1 VEALPLVPVLFYKE
15 NVIMKTKNIYRI
27 LANLL
32 KYAGQNDFDN
42 QLISAEKLKMSY
54 SEWEQLM
61 ILLQKNGYVDGVI
74 YTQTLSDRFP
84 KITDIS
90 HVTITLDGIEYVEE
104 NSTMKK
110 VGDALKM
117 AGEIFG

>member
-1 VEALPLVPVLFYKE
+1 
-15 NVIMKTKNIYRI
+15 MKTKSIYRI
-27 LANLL
+27 LATLL
-32 KYAGQNDFDN
+32 KYAGREDFDN

-61 ILLQKNGYVDGVI
+61 ILLQKKGYVDGVI

-84 KITDIS
+84 KVADIS
-90 HVTITLDGIEYVEE
+90 HVSITLDGIEYVEE

-110 VGDALKM
+110 IGEALRM